1 MTLQLAGN
9 GDSTPNIV
17 YQLHE
22 PAGET
27 KAAVLL
33 THGYGEHMARYD
45 HIVDAWT
52 EAGVLVA
59 NYDLRGH
66 GNSGGPSGHVERF
79 EDYLR
84 DLDRVYDALQDQ
96 PAWKKAPKPILFGH
110 SLGALISTRAAM
122 QRPERYAALT
132 LSSPFF
138 GLGLPVPAIQLALG
152 RLLSRF
158 VPRMTQP
165 ATINASDLSHDPEM
179 VRAREADDLVLHRV
193 TLRWFTEVEGALGA
207 LDVQAASFRLPCY
220 CRAAGADKLVALDA
234 TRRFFS
240 LIQSEIR
247 QLEVI
252 DGAYHELL
260 NETDRDEHIA
270 RFAEKFIEYSNA

>member
-1 MTLQLAGN
+1 
-9 GDSTPNIV
+9 
-17 YQLHE
+17 
-22 PAGET
+22 
-27 KAAVLL
+27 
-33 THGYGEHMARYD
+33 
-45 HIVDAWT
+45 
-52 EAGVLVA
+52 
-59 NYDLRGH
+59 
-66 GNSGGPSGHVERF
+66 
-79 EDYLR
+79 
-84 DLDRVYDALQDQ
+84 
-96 PAWKKAPKPILFGH
+96 
-110 SLGALISTRAAM
+110 
-122 QRPERYAALT
+122 
-132 LSSPFF
+132 
-138 GLGLPVPAIQLALG
+138 
-152 RLLSRF
+152 
-158 VPRMTQP
+158 
-165 ATINASDLSHDPEM
+165 M